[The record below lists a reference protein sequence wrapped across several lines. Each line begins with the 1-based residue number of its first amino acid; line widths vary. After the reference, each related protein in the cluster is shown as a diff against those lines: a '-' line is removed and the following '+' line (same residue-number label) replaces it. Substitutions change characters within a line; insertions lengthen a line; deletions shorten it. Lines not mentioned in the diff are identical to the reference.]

1 MAKARDAAKERF
13 WRRLIRRHVAS
24 GLGTRRF
31 CEREGVLEHQFHW
44 WRRTLR
50 ERDRQAADEQNG
62 SPSSPSTKARRGAGN
77 EAEFL
82 PVRVPFS
89 LGTPI
94 EVVHPRGYVVR
105 VPALFDAAVLHRL
118 LVTLDAQGTS

>member
-1 MAKARDAAKERF
+1 MPKARDAVKERY

-31 CEREGVLEHQFHW
+31 CQQEGVLEHQFHW

-50 ERDRQAADEQNG
+50 ERDRVVADEQNG
-62 SPSSPSTKARRGAGN
+62 CYCSPSTKADRGAEN

-82 PVRVPFS
+82 PVRLPLS

-94 EVVHPRGYVVR
+94 EVVHPRGYVIR
-105 VPALFDAAVLHRL
+105 VPAPFDSAVLHRL
-118 LVTLDAQGTS
+118 LVTLDAQDAS

>member
-31 CEREGVLEHQFHW
+31 CAQEDVPEHQFHW

-50 ERDRQAADEQNG
+50 ERDRRAADEQDCGQSSG
-62 SPSSPSTKARRGAGN
+62 SGDASHAEGN

-82 PVRVPFS
+82 PVRLPFS

-94 EVVHPRGYVVR
+94 EVVHPRGYV
-105 VPALFDAAVLHRL
+105 HRI
-118 LVTLDAQGTS
+118 LVALDAQDAS